1 MFSAHLSH
9 FPSQNHPTNVP
20 YSFTELSLTV
30 QNLSICQ
37 CREMPHS
44 KTAREGAVCHE
55 RGFLFC
61 CPFQIH
67 TRAEE
72 TVKLNISRAMAS
84 PQLCCAL
91 QHMWSSLKHYYGE
104 LYLAFQKLQ

>member
-1 MFSAHLSH
+1 
-9 FPSQNHPTNVP
+9 
-20 YSFTELSLTV
+20 
-30 QNLSICQ
+30 
-37 CREMPHS
+37 MPHS
-44 KTAREGAVCHE
+44 KTAQGAVCHE
-55 RGFLFC
+55 RGFLFR